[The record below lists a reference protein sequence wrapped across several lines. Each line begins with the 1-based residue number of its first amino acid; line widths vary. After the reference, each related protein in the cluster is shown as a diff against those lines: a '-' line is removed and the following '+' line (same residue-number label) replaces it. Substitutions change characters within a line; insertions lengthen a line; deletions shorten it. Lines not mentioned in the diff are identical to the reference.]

1 MEKCS
6 IIRNL
11 HFTAFEI
18 KLIFLWWKFATE
30 EIFYRNIGG
39 HYNFSFWINNC
50 YQNGIILGQAVLP
63 YSVCK
68 SDLIQTVARTRCR
81 FPHFLKCCF
90 PSFSLFLVPALQM
103 WSDLHKGAGGMKVN
117 LGICVIL
124 CHCSARQDP
133 SQETPTPALW
143 ASDCVCNFNQAVW
156 LNF

>member
-68 SDLIQTVARTRCR
+68 SVKKRLLKRKMRTCILLFYLCFCFRIKFHVNSWKLLLTLLFYWDC
-81 FPHFLKCCF
+81 PHKLFNTFSDKGIY
-90 PSFSLFLVPALQM
+90 SLFQSGEAELWM
-103 WSDLHKGAGGMKVN
+103 M
-117 LGICVIL
+117 L
-124 CHCSARQDP
+124 CPWRR
-133 SQETPTPALW
+133 
-143 ASDCVCNFNQAVW
+143 NQH
-156 LNF
+156 